1 MLKANR
7 KRLRNGNQE
16 ESMLDVRID
25 IRTHPTLKLSKDM
38 NCSSQCPRPA
48 KRACVDLAT
57 DNARILQDL
66 DPVHISAHGTTE
78 VSKRP
83 QTRGHIGQF
92 RKRYNAFGTDVI
104 EINATGDSSQE
115 ARRLQTRS
123 SSFQL
128 KSYHHPTAITPT
140 REAIKVA
147 EVPNVVNDNGGNS
160 ALKSALESLKA
171 LVDEQFE
178 CPICLD
184 TCTDTHINPKCLHRF
199 CGDCIKERLR
209 KCNNECPSCR
219 VHFPTK
225 WTLRKDK
232 RFDTIVS
239 APMSA
244 LNSCDLYLCSLC
256 LPFVLQVQ
264 GVLGVI
270 DTLEKQVQY
279 DQHVETEAV
288 SAVTVKSEESSNYS
302 SAASARSMHNDI
314 NNDANRGICVSK
326 MRVGDRK
333 RTHEG
338 AASSAQPALLD
349 DSADYKLKS
358 DTIRTGEVSS
368 NDVVDGE
375 DASASIGKDVAN
387 EIINTACESAKSIPT
402 GDGPRCPPG
411 NNVLCADRVA
421 PLACDDTIPR
431 LLLTPLSPQRGIMP
445 NPTFNKHN
453 EHINNTIFGL
463 HLEDLKQ
470 FKIEHGHCD
479 VPDTYKP
486 NQPLGTWCRN
496 LRYSYGLWRRS
507 SGSGIKLTSERIEL
521 LKAVGFVFKHDSA
534 GGKKKEVNADAHQND
549 YKLRSDTIG
558 PRPVSYNDIADGEDA
573 SASIGKKVA
582 AKEITNAADDKSA
595 KSMNLIV
602 LPGMTNCVLIDRSC
616 RVNEFDRMISELGQC
631 NQMISSMEKEST
643 RVRALYSSKRC
654 KKPGVS

>member
-199 CGDCIKERLR
+199 CGDCIKESLR

-219 VHFPTK
+219 VHIPTK
-225 WTLRKDK
+225 RTLRKDK
-232 RFDTIVS
+232 RYDTIVS
-239 APMSA
+239 APMCQLKTFKLLCCPPFLTDA
-244 LNSCDLYLCSLC
+244 LLIT
-256 LPFVLQVQ
+256 VQVQ
-264 GVLGVI
+264 GVLGSI
-270 DTLEKQVQY
+270 NALEKHLEREQNVNNE
-279 DQHVETEAV
+279 VAPT
-288 SAVTVKSEESSNYS
+288 VTDKSEDTRSFNSSRVKESSG
-302 SAASARSMHNDI
+302 ADEPLVI
-314 NNDANRGICVSK
+314 NGSNSLSYFIGLLKVLVDEQFECPICLE
-326 MRVGDRK
+326 
-333 RTHEG
+333 TC
-338 AASSAQPALLD
+338 
-349 DSADYKLKS
+349 
-358 DTIRTGEVSS
+358 T
-368 NDVVDGE
+368 
-375 DASASIGKDVAN
+375 
-387 EIINTACESAKSIPT
+387 NT
-402 GDGPRCPPG
+402 
-411 NNVLCADRVA
+411 
-421 PLACDDTIPR
+421 
-431 LLLTPLSPQRGIMP
+431 
-445 NPTFNKHN
+445 
-453 EHINNTIFGL
+453 HINPKCL
-463 HLEDLKQ
+463 HRVC
-470 FKIEHGHCD
+470 G
-479 VPDTYKP
+479 
-486 NQPLGTWCRN
+486 
-496 LRYSYGLWRRS
+496 
-507 SGSGIKLTSERIEL
+507 
-521 LKAVGFVFKHDSA
+521 
-534 GGKKKEVNADAHQND
+534 
-549 YKLRSDTIG
+549 
-558 PRPVSYNDIADGEDA
+558 
-573 SASIGKKVA
+573 
-582 AKEITNAADDKSA
+582 
-595 KSMNLIV
+595 
-602 LPGMTNCVLIDRSC
+602 NCI
-616 RVNEFDRMISELGQC
+616 
-631 NQMISSMEKEST
+631 EKESNT
-643 RVRALYSSKRC
+643 ECLSCIHIPTKRTLH
-654 KKPGVS
+654 KDSQFDDIVSASMRKMNCDVDLFSPNA